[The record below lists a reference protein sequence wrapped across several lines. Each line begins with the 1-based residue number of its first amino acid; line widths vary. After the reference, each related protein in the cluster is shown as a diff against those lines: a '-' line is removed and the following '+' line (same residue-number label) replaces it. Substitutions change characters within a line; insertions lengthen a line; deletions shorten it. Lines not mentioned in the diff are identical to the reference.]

1 MILGMQDFHWG
12 MFGEHLTFPLRM
24 REQAEVAGRF
34 GNGYPDRQQVAA
46 QWKKLFAGA
55 KTPVE
60 SAILRYYG
68 RSQTDASG
76 GPLAFSTEK
85 SRQIF
90 ERTSGVLIE
99 GSSSSSRGPATFGK
113 HPIFMDQGRG
123 SRIFDVD
130 GNEYIDWMMA
140 FGALPLGHA
149 HPEVVEAIT
158 AAAATGAHFA
168 TATTVELEVAE
179 MLQKIVPN
187 AERVRFANTGTEAMM
202 AAIRL
207 ARGVTGRPKILKFEG
222 HYHGWHD
229 DVLVSSNILPP
240 AALGLRTDPVKIP
253 DSSGLNRTAL
263 DDTIVVPWND
273 LELLRRAV
281 ESHPGQIAAIIT
293 EGVMANVG
301 VIPPADGYLPGLQQ
315 LARANGI
322 LFILDETVTGFRI
335 APGGCQEHYKL
346 SPDLVTFGKA
356 LGCGLPVAA
365 LVGRADVMN
374 ALQWGGVLHY
384 GTHNGSRIGM
394 HAARANLRVLT
405 RDNNA
410 SFRHTWKIAE
420 RLCAGLKKVFREKGC
435 AAVVQNV
442 GPMLQWMF
450 TDQPAIRD
458 YRGFCQYVDR
468 TKFQKFVSSLF
479 PLGVYASPSA
489 ALHSIATLAHSE
501 EDVDKTLEAASK
513 ALDAMNK

>member
-1 MILGMQDFHWG
+1 LPF
-12 MFGEHLTFPLRM
+12 T
-24 REQAEVAGRF
+24 
-34 GNGYPDRQQVAA
+34 
-46 QWKKLFAGA
+46 
-55 KTPVE
+55 
-60 SAILRYYG
+60 S
-68 RSQTDASG
+68 
-76 GPLAFSTEK
+76 EK
-85 SRQIF
+85 SKQIY
-90 ERTSGVLIE
+90 ERTVGVLIE
-99 GSSSSSRGPATFGK
+99 ASSSSSRGPVTFGK
-113 HPIFMDQGRG
+113 HPIFMDRARG

-149 HPEVVEAIT
+149 HPEIVEAIT
-158 AAAATGAHFA
+158 EAATTGAHFA
-168 TATTVELEVAE
+168 TATPVELEVAE

-207 ARGVTGRPKILKFEG
+207 ARGVTGRPKLLKFEG

-229 DVLVSSNILPP
+229 DLLVSSNVLPS
-240 AALGLRTDPVKIP
+240 ATLGLRTDPVKVP

-273 LELLRRAV
+273 LDLLRRAI
-281 ESHPGQIAAIIT
+281 ENHPGQIAAIIT
-293 EGVMANVG
+293 EGIMANMG
-301 VIPPADGYLPGLQQ
+301 VIPPADGYLHGLQK
-315 LARANGI
+315 LAKANGI

-365 LVGRADVMN
+365 LVGRAEVMD

-410 SFRHTWKIAE
+410 SFRYTWRIAD
-420 RLCAGLKKVFREKGC
+420 RLRKGLSDVFQKKGKKV
-435 AAVVQNV
+435 VIQNV
-442 GPMLQWMF
+442 GPMFQLMF
-450 TDQPAIRD
+450 TDRPAIRD
-458 YRGFCQYVDR
+458 YRDFCQYVDR
-468 TKFQKFVSSLF
+468 VAFQKFVLSLF
-479 PLGVYASPSA
+479 QFGVYASPSA
-489 ALHSIATLAHSE
+489 ALHSIVTLAHTDQ
-501 EDVDKTLEAASK
+501 DVDQTLEAAAK
-513 ALDAMNK
+513 ALEENGS